1 MENRER
7 DRVSQRTTPTD
18 AGQINRHVEE
28 EKGREVNSGTSAEF
42 GQSIGR
48 SENLSEG
55 GEMRNRNQDDMSN
68 RNRNMGN
75 DMSNESGRHSG
86 SGSMGSSSGRN
97 SGSRNEDS
105 SNISG
110 NKSSN
115 RSSSGELGSTG
126 TGSSEGRH

>member
-7 DRVSQRTTPTD
+7 DRVSQRTTPTE
-18 AGQINRHVEE
+18 AGQLNRSVEE

-42 GQSIGR
+42 GQQIGR

-55 GEMRNRNQDDMSN
+55 GEMRNRNQDEVTSS
-68 RNRNMGN
+68 GN
-75 DMSNESGRHSG
+75 FENQSGRG
-86 SGSMGSSSGRN
+86 SGSSGLGSSSGR
-97 SGSRNEDS
+97 SGSGSTGSKGNMGNMGG

-110 NKSSN
+110 GRSGNK
-115 RSSSGELGSTG
+115 GS